1 MLFACTEC
9 TLKITKNLCLVAS
22 AKLQNNG
29 KSETLFPLLE
39 TPIQQQ
45 YMDQFPLQEIQKQ
58 VKRLLHPSA
67 KPVTKKS
74 VGKFMALILQR
85 ALSPSRVSC
94 DHKTPNPHL
103 LPGVGKRRLEHMSDI

>member
-1 MLFACTEC
+1 MKEAVFYTGQLFYSEKSNDKVLFACTEC

-45 YMDQFPLQEIQKQ
+45 YMDQFPLREIQKQ
-58 VKRLLHPSA
+58 VNRLLYPSA

-74 VGKFMALILQR
+74 VGKFMALIFQ
-85 ALSPSRVSC
+85 
-94 DHKTPNPHL
+94 TPFSQQS
-103 LPGVGKRRLEHMSDI
+103 VM